1 MSQLFI
7 EKGSKSEVETNT
19 SVLGSGLSFADGS
32 CKKGSCL
39 KPKNSKSPDPKAP
52 NPEP

>member
-19 SVLGSGLSFADGS
+19 MPVMLGMPTVHAKRLVFET
-32 CKKGSCL
+32 KEL
-39 KPKNSKSPDPKAP
+39 
-52 NPEP
+52 